1 MWVGQYDLLLRFAN
15 CEQPCKIRATQPVL
29 VCEKCT
35 PKWTDPALPIVG
47 RTSEMCI
54 ICLHVCAY
62 AHSDALCANLNC
74 VQKGQLVLIV
84 AMHVHRRLL
93 RSRNDRWTSTA
104 TFSCRL
110 IKTTEQLWCI
120 SNIACPGILQTSWSL
135 SHEMFFLRML
145 CWLSCDGGSYCL
157 IIIIQ
162 CGGKAI

>member
-62 AHSDALCANLNC
+62 AHSDALCANFELCAEGTTCVNC
-74 VQKGQLVLIV
+74 SHARPQ
-84 AMHVHRRLL
+84 
-93 RSRNDRWTSTA
+93 A
-104 TFSCRL
+104 TFAVEER
-110 IKTTEQLWCI
+110 
-120 SNIACPGILQTSWSL
+120 SL
-135 SHEMFFLRML
+135 DKHGNLFL
-145 CWLSCDGGSYCL
+145 SID
-157 IIIIQ
+157 
-162 CGGKAI
+162 